1 MIPPF
6 PPVGFQVLTALLGCT
21 LVAQWQNT
29 FFPSPKIKG
38 LKPSTSTER
47 EIMVKKVLV
56 VLPTAKIKN

>member
-1 MIPPF
+1 MIPSF
-6 PPVGFQVLTALLGCT
+6 LPVGFQVLTALLGCT

-47 EIMVKKVLV
+47 DYGEKSASGV
-56 VLPTAKIKN
+56 AHCQN